1 MPLTYQC
8 SNVVLQGNNT
18 SHISATL
25 SAKQIKFDTAAKQ
38 KMQPSLWMHT
48 FWLGRDSVM

>member
-8 SNVVLQGNNT
+8 SNVALQGNNT

-25 SAKQIKFDTAAKQ
+25 GATNQICYGCETKNATLPLDAHVLA
-38 KMQPSLWMHT
+38 
-48 FWLGRDSVM
+48 RDSVMW